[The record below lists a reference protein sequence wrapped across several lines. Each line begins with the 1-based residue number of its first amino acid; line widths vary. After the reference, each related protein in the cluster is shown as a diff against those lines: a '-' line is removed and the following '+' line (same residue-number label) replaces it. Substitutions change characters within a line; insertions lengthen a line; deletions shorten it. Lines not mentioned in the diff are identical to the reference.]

1 MYGQGECAADVL
13 QEMVSFH
20 AELLEPVVAV
30 AAVVVVVV
38 VVVVVACRPVAGFY
52 SYAK

>member
-1 MYGQGECAADVL
+1 MYGQGECAADAL

-38 VVVVVACRPVAGFY
+38 ACRPVAGFY

>member
-1 MYGQGECAADVL
+1 MYGQGECAADAL

-30 AAVVVVVV
+30 AV